1 MEILSIAL
9 KTMFDDSPDLSYL
22 GKYSNKYERGAIN
35 REAIGD
41 MGRNEYKY
49 FIPANDHYRFE
60 DYKRYEAYNNNR
72 WCCVGITAFASC
84 ITKLGNRNI
93 AFEELSSGL
102 WGIES
107 DAGDYLDEIKQEQL
121 MELRY
126 NLSELGFGMI
136 ELDKAFENIEEK
148 EY

>member
-1 MEILSIAL
+1 MQILSITL
-9 KTMFDDSPDLSYL
+9 KTMFDEDPDLSYL

-41 MGRNEYKY
+41 MGRNEYQY
-49 FIPANDHYRFE
+49 FIPANDRYRFE
-60 DYKRYEAYNNNR
+60 DYKRYEAYNNNH
-72 WCCVGITAFASC
+72 WYCVGIMAIAQC
-84 ITKLGNRNI
+84 ITELGNKNV
-93 AFEELSSGL
+93 AFKESSGGL

-107 DAGDYLDEIKQEQL
+107 DAGDYLDEAKQEQL
-121 MELRY
+121 LDLRH

-136 ELDKAFENIEEK
+136 ELHKAFENIEEK